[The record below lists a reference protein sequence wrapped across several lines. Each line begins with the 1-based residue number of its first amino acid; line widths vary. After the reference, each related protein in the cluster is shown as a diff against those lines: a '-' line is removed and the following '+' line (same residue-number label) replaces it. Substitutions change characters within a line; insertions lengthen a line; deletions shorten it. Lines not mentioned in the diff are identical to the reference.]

1 MKELELSVFIEIAEA
16 RNMTSTTG
24 EKLMSRQAVDP
35 LSVLAK
41 ARVVQVSTSY
51 MKGLERS

>member
-1 MKELELSVFIEIAEA
+1 
-16 RNMTSTTG
+16 MTSTNG